1 MREGM
6 AEENNKAEQIRKDR
20 ERDEV
25 IDEEEAPQVVIDK
38 RWKGRIDEKQ
48 ARDYVAEQ
56 EGVKIERSK
65 DEKSS
70 EQEKEKDETK
80 VIPVTIPKV
89 DNVSLGMKKAKK
101 KEGIKRAADDEKE
114 AKAKS
119 RKGDGRKEKKMKL
132 SFEDE

>member
-56 EGVKIERSK
+56 EGVTVDRSK
-65 DEKSS
+65 DEKP
-70 EQEKEKDETK
+70 EKEKKKDQTK

-114 AKAKS
+114 VKGKS
-119 RKGDGRKEKKMKL
+119 RKGDGRKDKKMKL
-132 SFEDE
+132 SFEEDE

>member
-1 MREGM
+1 M
-6 AEENNKAEQIRKDR
+6 ADETSKIEQVRKDR
-20 ERDEV
+20 EREEV

-56 EGVKIERSK
+56 EGVKVDRST
-65 DEKSS
+65 DEKAA
-70 EQEKEKDETK
+70 ETEKEKDETK
-80 VIPVTIPKV
+80 VIPVAIPKV

-101 KEGIKRAADDEKE
+101 KDGIKRAADDEKE
-114 AKAKS
+114 EKGKS

-132 SFEDE
+132 SFEEDE